1 VTDKNPGGRTRL
13 LTPELIERAQLYL
26 TEWENEGDVI
36 PSIAGLAL
44 FLGVSRDSVHT
55 WRHQNELFSDT
66 LAALLAKQERITLN
80 KGLTGDFTAPISKL
94 VLHNHGYSDKAEAL
108 NTLQG
113 PGGGPI
119 PWELQPVAAKAPD
132 EPKD

>member
-1 VTDKNPGGRTRL
+1 MARPRL
-13 LTPELIERAQLYL
+13 LTPELQEKAEQYL
-26 TEWENEGDVI
+26 TAWEAEGDVI

-44 FLGVSRDSVHT
+44 FLGVNRSSIQLWAKGEDEACD
-55 WRHQNELFSDT
+55 QFSGT
-66 LAALLAKQERITLN
+66 LDRLMHMQERITLN

-94 VLHNHGYSDKAEAL
+94 VLHNHGYSDKAEST

-119 PWELQPVAAKAPD
+119 PWELQPVAVKATD
-132 EPKD
+132 EQTD